1 MAEEKI
7 TKKEIK
13 KKKKIWIK
21 IIAPKEFNDVEIG
34 ESLVTDASDLLNRTV
49 IANLMMLTGDMK
61 KQNVKI
67 KFIIKEVKEDT
78 AIADIYG
85 YQIVKSYARRII
97 GDIKSRIE
105 DSFLCDTKDAVKL
118 RIKPLVL
125 TRYKTKGSILKIIRK
140 NIKSILIDEIKKQD
154 YKEIIDSLISYQLQ
168 KEMKNKLSKIYPI
181 SFFEIRILEK
191 LGK

>member
-105 DSFLCDTKDAVKL
+105 D
-118 RIKPLVL
+118 
-125 TRYKTKGSILKIIRK
+125 
-140 NIKSILIDEIKKQD
+140 
-154 YKEIIDSLISYQLQ
+154 
-168 KEMKNKLSKIYPI
+168 
-181 SFFEIRILEK
+181 
-191 LGK
+191 